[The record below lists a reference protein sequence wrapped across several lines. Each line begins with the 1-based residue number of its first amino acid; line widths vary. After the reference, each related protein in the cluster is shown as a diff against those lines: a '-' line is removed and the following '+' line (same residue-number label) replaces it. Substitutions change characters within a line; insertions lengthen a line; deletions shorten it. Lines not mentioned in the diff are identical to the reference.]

1 MKFSS
6 LSKIYIVLLF
16 PVLVSCNTT
25 GAMSVPKAPTPQ
37 LISVNKPISQQSSFV
52 LQKVVA
58 NIKRGTAIG
67 HFPSSG
73 NMGSVGVDG
82 YLCNDSHSGK
92 STMDWGAGSSVL
104 GNWSTEL
111 GEIFYETLNT
121 NGFNVAGDPKD
132 LFGQN
137 KSVASAEYLVGA
149 SITQIKSNFCE
160 DHHWWDG
167 RPLNEYSG
175 EMYLNVTWTVFSNLT
190 QREVM
195 EIQSGG
201 YHRQIATKKEG
212 IILTFHN
219 AFAAAVESFISTKE
233 FQDIALKAEN
243 AGSTLQAFKGQ
254 PLQLV
259 LPEVSQEIIE
269 NKLDTVLSAV
279 VTIRS
284 GAGHGSGFIINE
296 DGYILTNAHVVN
308 EATNVAVILNNGL
321 EILGEVIR
329 TNEQRDVALVKVPLR
344 IPSPLPIRH
353 KQAEN
358 LEKVYVIGSPLKEE
372 LQSSVTSGIVSAYRN
387 SSDPNSSYIQSDA
400 AISPGNS
407 GGPLLDQYGNVMG
420 ISVSK
425 LTGNSAEGINLFIPA
440 LNALDALKIIPQ

>member
-1 MKFSS
+1 M
-6 LSKIYIVLLF
+6 
-16 PVLVSCNTT
+16 
-25 GAMSVPKAPTPQ
+25 
-37 LISVNKPISQQSSFV
+37 
-52 LQKVVA
+52 
-58 NIKRGTAIG
+58 
-67 HFPSSG
+67 
-73 NMGSVGVDG
+73 
-82 YLCNDSHSGK
+82 
-92 STMDWGAGSSVL
+92 
-104 GNWSTEL
+104 
-111 GEIFYETLNT
+111 
-121 NGFNVAGDPKD
+121 
-132 LFGQN
+132 
-137 KSVASAEYLVGA
+137 
-149 SITQIKSNFCE
+149 
-160 DHHWWDG
+160 
-167 RPLNEYSG
+167 
-175 EMYLNVTWTVFSNLT
+175 
-190 QREVM
+190 
-195 EIQSGG
+195 
-201 YHRQIATKKEG
+201 
-212 IILTFHN
+212 
-219 AFAAAVESFISTKE
+219 
-233 FQDIALKAEN
+233 
-243 AGSTLQAFKGQ
+243 
-254 PLQLV
+254 
-259 LPEVSQEIIE
+259 
-269 NKLDTVLSAV
+269 LSAV